1 MNRVVVIGGGVGGL
15 SAATDLARRG
25 FEVVV
30 LERGRSVGGKMR
42 EVEIGGRRIDAGPT
56 VLTMRWVF
64 EELFADAG
72 DDLDARV
79 TLRPASILARH
90 AWEDGSGLDLFA
102 DEDAS
107 VQAIT
112 SFAGAAEAD
121 GYRRFCA
128 YARRIYEAVERP
140 FLRSQRPTVLSLLAL
155 VGRTG
160 LRTVA
165 DIDGRRT
172 LWGALGDFFRD
183 PRLLQLFGRYATYSG
198 SSPFLAPATLNV
210 IAHVEREGVF
220 SVEGGMARLAE
231 ALRALATRAGATIRC
246 GEEVASITVAGGRAR
261 GVVLTTGEALAAD
274 AVVMNG
280 DVAALADGS
289 LGPGPA
295 RAVAA
300 PKERS
305 LSAVTFAL
313 VAEASGFPLVRHN
326 VFFSSD
332 YRAEFRDLFER
343 ACLPRSPTVYVCA
356 QDRGDAAREPGA
368 LEAGPGSGPERLLC
382 LINAPATGDRNPL
395 TTSEIDRCE
404 TITLERLRR
413 AGLSLRPIEP
423 RVVTTPSDFHRLF
436 PGTGGALYG
445 ATSHGL
451 GAALS
456 RAPSRTRLPGLYLA
470 GGSAHPGAGVPM
482 AALSGRLAAQSLAED
497 LASTGRS
504 RATGMPGGTSTPS
517 ATTGSTRSA

>member
-1 MNRVVVIGGGVGGL
+1 VRIASRVVVIGGGVGGL
-15 SAATDLARRG
+15 CAATDLARRG
-25 FEVVV
+25 LEVVV
-30 LERGRSVGGKMR
+30 LERGGAVGGKMR
-42 EVEIGGRRIDAGPT
+42 EVEVEGRRIDAGPT

-72 DDLDARV
+72 DALDARV
-79 TLRPASILARH
+79 VLRPASILARH
-90 AWEDGSGLDLFA
+90 AWEDGSRLDLFA

-107 VQAIT
+107 VEAIARL
-112 SFAGAAEAD
+112 AGASDAE

-155 VGRTG
+155 VGRAG

-165 DIDGRRT
+165 DVDGRRT
-172 LWGALGDFFRD
+172 LWSALGDFFRD
-183 PRLLQLFGRYATYSG
+183 PRLYQLFGRYATYSG

-220 SVEGGMARLAE
+220 HVEGGMARLAE
-231 ALRALATRAGATIRC
+231 ALRALAIRAGATIRC
-246 GEEVASITVAGGRAR
+246 GAEVTSIVHAGGRAR
-261 GVVLTTGEALAAD
+261 GVVLATGEAVRAD

-280 DVAALADGS
+280 DVAALAEG
-289 LGPGPA
+289 LFGPGPA
-295 RAVAA
+295 RAVAG

-332 YRAEFRDLFER
+332 PRAEFRDLFER
-343 ACLPRSPTVYVCA
+343 AAVPRSPTVYVCA
-356 QDRGDAAREPGA
+356 QDRGDEPREPGGV
-368 LEAGPGSGPERLLC
+368 EPERLLC
-382 LINAPATGDRNPL
+382 LINAPATGDRSPL
-395 TTSEIDRCE
+395 TTSEIERCE

-413 AGLSLRPIEP
+413 AGLSLRPIGP
-423 RVVTTPSDFHRLF
+423 PVVTTPSDFHRLF
-436 PGTGGALYG
+436 PATGGALYG

-451 GAALS
+451 AAALS

-482 AALSGRLAAQSLAED
+482 AALSGRLAAQSVAED
-497 LASTGRS
+497 LASTARS
-504 RATGMPGGTSTPS
+504 RATVMPGGTSTP
-517 ATTGSTRSA
+517 